1 MKITSLILAHHFHPS
16 QNITAS
22 DIPREKVSSE
32 RMGPGRT
39 KGPLLPLSLSIQWD

>member
-16 QNITAS
+16 QNITSS
-22 DIPREKVSSE
+22 DIPGEVSSE

-39 KGPLLPLSLSIQWD
+39 KGSLLSLYLFIQWD